1 MSKLANEIY
10 RLLLRR
16 LRTRTPSIS
25 YGELAAQVSRKI
37 PTHRRSA
44 KFHAALGEVT
54 ITCRRHKLPA
64 IAAIVWR
71 QDTSR
76 PSDGYFVVAHP
87 RLESDSGRRAAWEH
101 EHDRVVRL
109 AAKFP
114 SRL

>member
-1 MSKLANEIY
+1 MTKLANEIY

-16 LRTRTPSIS
+16 LRTRHPSIS
-25 YGELAAQVSRKI
+25 YAELATQVSRRI

-54 ITCRRHKLPA
+54 ITCRRHRLPA

-76 PSDGYFVVAHP
+76 PGEGYFEVAHP
-87 RLESDSGRRAAWEH
+87 RVASEPGRIAAWEH
-101 EHDRVVRL
+101 EHERVVR
-109 AAKFP
+109 AAGRFP